1 MKGFAVLANPL
12 FIFLLQKKAE
22 SVIMLHY
29 LQRALAFEQPYS
41 GSRNAQ
47 GRYIYKWGEALAKAY
62 VFYNPLAG
70 NGVVENRLEA
80 LKNALNF
87 EVVFCNMTHNA
98 QYNETLSKL
107 QPEDIL
113 VLCGGDG
120 TLNRFANFTDLNTL
134 QNEVFYY
141 PCGTGNDFA
150 KDIGQKAAKAPFNIT
165 KYLKNLPTVTVK
177 GKSYRFI
184 NGIGYGID
192 GYCCEVG
199 DELKKRSQ
207 KAVNYTR
214 IALKGLLYG
223 YKPTAA
229 TVTVDGVQHRYK
241 KVWLAPAMNGR
252 YFGGGMMPT
261 PQQDRLSENGTLS
274 VMLFH
279 GAGKVRALVRFP
291 TLFTGK
297 HPIFKKH
304 VKIFS
309 GHEITVAFD
318 RPTALQIDGET
329 VLNVTEYT
337 ATKNAVKAK
346 KEPALSKAAE

>member
-1 MKGFAVLANPL
+1 MSKT
-12 FIFLLQKKAE
+12 
-22 SVIMLHY
+22 
-29 LQRALAFEQPYS
+29 
-41 GSRNAQ
+41 
-47 GRYIYKWGEALAKAY
+47 Y

-70 NGVVENRLEA
+70 NGEIEKRFEILKKA
-80 LKNALNF
+80 LKQ
-87 EVVFCNMTHNA
+87 EVVFCNITNSA
-98 QYNETLSKL
+98 VYNETVCAL
-107 QPEDIL
+107 QPEDVL

-120 TLNRFANFTDLNTL
+120 TLNCFANLTNVEALPNKVL
-134 QNEVFYY
+134 YY

-150 KDIGQKAAKAPFNIT
+150 KDIGQKAAQEPFDIT
-165 KYLKNLPTVTVK
+165 KYLKNLPMVTVK

-199 DELKKRSQ
+199 DELKKHST
-207 KAVNYTR
+207 KTVNYTK
-214 IALKGLLYG
+214 IALKGLLYD
-223 YKPTAA
+223 YKPTNA
-229 TVTVDGVQHRYK
+229 TVTVDGVSHRYK

-279 GAGKVRALVRFP
+279 GAGKLRALVRFP

-297 HPIFKKH
+297 HPVFKKH

-329 VLNVTEYT
+329 ILNVTEYT
-337 ATKNAVKAK
+337 ATKNVLKVEK
-346 KEPALSKAAE
+346 QPVLSRAAE